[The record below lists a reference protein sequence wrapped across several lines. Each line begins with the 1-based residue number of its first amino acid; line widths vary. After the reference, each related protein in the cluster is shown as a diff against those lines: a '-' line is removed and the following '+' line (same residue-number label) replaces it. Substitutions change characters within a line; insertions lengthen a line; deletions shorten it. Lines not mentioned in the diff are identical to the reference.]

1 MPLAGSIIITD
12 INIDQPGLHLSCIAE
27 GLPFAEARRCSLDRS
42 GLGDPW
48 RVLIWSLPPTTPM
61 QGAPVNLSSGSPDPA
76 VRQFCDT
83 LIDELQQL
91 GALDP

>member
-1 MPLAGSIIITD
+1 LAGSIVITD
-12 INIDQPGLHLSCIAE
+12 IRIDQPGHRLSCTAE
-27 GLPFAEARRCSLDRS
+27 GPPFAEARECLVHRGV

-48 RVLIWSLPPTTPM
+48 RVVIYAPLPKTPM
-61 QGAPVNLSSGSPDPA
+61 LGAPVNLSSESSDPA

-91 GALDP
+91 GVLDP